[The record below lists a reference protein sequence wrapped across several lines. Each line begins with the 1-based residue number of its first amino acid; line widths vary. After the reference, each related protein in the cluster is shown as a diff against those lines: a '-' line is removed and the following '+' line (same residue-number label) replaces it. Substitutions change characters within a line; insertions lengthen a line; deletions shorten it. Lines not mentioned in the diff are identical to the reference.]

1 MVNTITKTIA
11 AAMLTFKLILN
22 LNNNWDEYKKNGR
35 YPVRD
40 VEIKE
45 VEKML
50 VCMDPENGYSIYIC
64 SECGNM
70 KKLPHSC
77 KSRICSV
84 CGKKHADEWSEK
96 INKEMYAV
104 TYRHIILTVSD
115 KLWVYFEGNSKLQ
128 KLMLDTA
135 AKVMKEIVR
144 DYNKSKQKADPG
156 IIMVLHPFGRDLK
169 TNMHV
174 HMLMT
179 EGGLTA
185 NGKWVDMPYI
195 DYRIIRKKWQ
205 YEILTALKKA
215 IPGDRQLKEI
225 INWCFKERKNGFN
238 IQAKRRIQGKTKK
251 AARYMARYVRHPA
264 IADSRIISYDTKN
277 VTFVYEREERI
288 YTVVM
293 DKYEF
298 IHYVIKHIPDKN
310 FKMVR
315 YYGIHSRR
323 VKKGVREVM
332 EKLGLVVKYIIKPF
346 SWRKNIEEYTGKD
359 PLKCEKCGG
368 EMLLYKII
376 YHDKNGVLK
385 EYGGIDMVLR
395 KITIRSKMS
404 YEQEEEK
411 QKKAWDEKREK
422 TEYYQLCMC

>member
-1 MVNTITKTIA
+1 
-11 AAMLTFKLILN
+11 
-22 LNNNWDEYKKNGR
+22 
-35 YPVRD
+35 
-40 VEIKE
+40 
-45 VEKML
+45 
-50 VCMDPENGYSIYIC
+50 
-64 SECGNM
+64 
-70 KKLPHSC
+70 
-77 KSRICSV
+77 
-84 CGKKHADEWSEK
+84 
-96 INKEMYAV
+96 
-104 TYRHIILTVSD
+104 
-115 KLWVYFEGNSKLQ
+115 
-128 KLMLDTA
+128 
-135 AKVMKEIVR
+135 
-144 DYNKSKQKADPG
+144 
-156 IIMVLHPFGRDLK
+156 
-169 TNMHV
+169 MHV

-277 VTFVYEREERI
+277 VTFVYEREERT